1 MNDNNDKKKWGA
13 SSIQRERLAGAEA
26 ELADARREL
35 ESLKMARA
43 MELKQYLEGT
53 PSHERA
59 VLRWDELISKQEAKV
74 RQAESAAGIERN
86 ADRHLNEI
94 CRIMGL

>member
-1 MNDNNDKKKWGA
+1 M

-26 ELADARREL
+26 ELAEARREL

-43 MELKQYLEGT
+43 MELKQYLKGT

-59 VLRWDELISKQEAKV
+59 ALRWEELISKQEAKV
-74 RQAESAAGIERN
+74 RQAESAASIERN
-86 ADRHLNEI
+86 ADNTLNEI
-94 CRIMGL
+94 YRFMGL

>member
-1 MNDNNDKKKWGA
+1 M

-35 ESLKMARA
+35 ESLKMART

-53 PSHERA
+53 PSHESA
-59 VLRWDELISKQEAKV
+59 ALRWGELISEQEAKV

-86 ADRHLNEI
+86 ADRHLSEI

>member
-1 MNDNNDKKKWGA
+1 MNDNDTTKWGA

-35 ESLKMARA
+35 ESLKMART

-53 PSHERA
+53 PSHE
-59 VLRWDELISKQEAKV
+59 
-74 RQAESAAGIERN
+74 SAAGIERN
-86 ADRHLNEI
+86 ADNTLNEI
-94 CRIMGL
+94 CRHMGL

>member
-35 ESLKMARA
+35 ESLKMART

>member
-1 MNDNNDKKKWGA
+1 MNDNDTTKWGA

-35 ESLKMARA
+35 ESLKMART

-53 PSHERA
+53 PSHESA
-59 VLRWDELISKQEAKV
+59 ALRWDELISKQEAKV

-86 ADRHLNEI
+86 ADRHLSEI

>member
-35 ESLKMARA
+35 ESLKMART

-86 ADRHLNEI
+86 ADRHLSEI